1 MGINQVET
9 IGNLL
14 LLLLFSGLSLCI
26 TQQAHKLYLYPEE
39 RRAGHCFVLTQDSA
53 SAGEVG
59 VTEVFAEPVQ
69 PDATTAA
76 ARAPIPLL
84 SGRRR
89 GGGGGG
95 TARACCFALTSGS
108 TRTMLGLAL
117 ERTDGSM
124 PASMELEVLLL
135 PFFFFPIAG
144 SFPRMEV
151 NDLSFF
157 FSMAPWAIWTSGVC
171 VIGDRR
177 NCDGGGRRRLANLAL
192 GGKRMSAARGE
203 VER

>member
-1 MGINQVET
+1 M
-9 IGNLL
+9 
-14 LLLLFSGLSLCI
+14 
-26 TQQAHKLYLYPEE
+26 
-39 RRAGHCFVLTQDSA
+39 
-53 SAGEVG
+53 
-59 VTEVFAEPVQ
+59 TEVLAEPVQ
-69 PDATTAA
+69 PDATAAA
-76 ARAPIPLL
+76 ARVLIPLL

-151 NDLSFF
+151 NDVSFS
-157 FSMAPWAIWTSGVC
+157 FSMASWVIWTSGVC
-171 VIGDRR
+171 VISDTR
-177 NCDGGGRRRLANLAL
+177 NCNGGGRRRLANLAL
-192 GGKRMSAARGE
+192 VGKRMSAARGE